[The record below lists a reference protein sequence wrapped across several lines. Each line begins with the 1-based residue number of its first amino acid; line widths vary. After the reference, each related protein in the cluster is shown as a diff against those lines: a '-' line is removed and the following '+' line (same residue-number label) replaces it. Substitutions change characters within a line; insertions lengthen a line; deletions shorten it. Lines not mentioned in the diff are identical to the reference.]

1 MENYSILYHI
11 LKKLVLFEY
20 FPYPSINAKLRAIQ
34 VQLSSQH
41 KPQDKHCDLPHQ
53 AQLPPIS

>member
-11 LKKLVLFEY
+11 LKKLVLFEH
-20 FPYPSINAKLRAIQ
+20 FPYPCINAKLRAFQ

-53 AQLPPIS
+53 AQ